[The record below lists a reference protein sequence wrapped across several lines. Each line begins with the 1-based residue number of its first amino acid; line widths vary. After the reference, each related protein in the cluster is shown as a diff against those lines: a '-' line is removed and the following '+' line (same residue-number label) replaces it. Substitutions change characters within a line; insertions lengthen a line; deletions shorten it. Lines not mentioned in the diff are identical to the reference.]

1 MAAPSGGTNEI
12 QATKSNIDTLIFIN
26 QVYSSEMENCTG
38 VSIELSTDARR
49 DTFTIMGSTSSLNN
63 K

>member
-1 MAAPSGGTNEI
+1 MAALSRGTDEI
-12 QATKSNIDTLIFIN
+12 QTTKSNIDALVVIN
-26 QVYSSEMENCTG
+26 QVYSSQMETCTG

-49 DTFTIMGSTSSLNN
+49 DTSTIMGSTSSLNN